1 MTEASVSLTSKE
13 GRTSVLIEAT
23 TISTRGELEK
33 LAATL
38 KEWSRLLPE
47 KLPRAARV
55 KLKPVA
61 KAKSTAVKRVLPSR
75 KVAASNAPEATP
87 PTAA

>member
-1 MTEASVSLTSKE
+1 MSEVNVSLTSKE

-33 LAATL
+33 LATTL
-38 KEWSRLLPE
+38 KEWSKLLPE
-47 KLPRAARV
+47 RAARV
-55 KLKPVA
+55 KSVAVKP
-61 KAKSTAVKRVLPSR
+61 KAKPAAIKRVLPSR
-75 KVAASNAPEATP
+75 KVAASNDAAEATP